1 MATEDEGGGM
11 EDVELSLE
19 TGPED
24 EGGGLLGSISGALS
38 SAKDKYV
45 DFHSVDEESESW
57 GDQQVA
63 GGLSRRGFLAGTAEV
78 AAGGYV
84 ISEATDNDGF
94 AVDLS
99 AGNGNGDQL
108 PGAGDQNNDQVGNQT
123 SEGSDIY
130 EGNELGVRGDVSD
143 ELYLQEDGTVIAV
156 DHGHREWRAFDA
168 ENFPENS
175 GYESLHDEL
184 EGNRESTDIAP
195 PSVSNGIEVSQQ
207 ELFNHDTSAYNDM
220 SDEAEWDLIFDSNPN
235 YDGGA

>member
-11 EDVELSLE
+11 EDVESSLE

-45 DFHSVDEESESW
+45 DFHSVDEESDSW

-63 GGLSRRGFLAGTAEV
+63 GGLSRRGFLAGTAQV
-78 AAGGYV
+78 AAGGYA
-84 ISEATDNDGF
+84 ISEATDNDGL

-99 AGNGNGDQL
+99 AGNSNVNGDQL
-108 PGAGDQNNDQVGNQT
+108 PGAGNQT
-123 SEGSDIY
+123 SEQGSDTY
-130 EGNELGVRGDVSD
+130 EGNELGVQGDVSD

-168 ENFPENS
+168 ENFPENEA
-175 GYESLHDEL
+175 YESLHDEL
-184 EGNRESTDIAP
+184 EGSRESTDIAP
-195 PSVSNGIEVSQQ
+195 PSVGSGIEVSQQ